1 MIATI
6 IKKLRTDAGISQ
18 EQMAKMLDMTRIT
31 YNNIEIEKREPKPSE
46 LQKIADFF
54 ETSVSELVE
63 DHTKPKYNKNT
74 FKVTQTKLTETILYI
89 LSQCG
94 AKPNF
99 WKIVLNKLLYFI
111 DFNYHEKYH
120 ESITGQQYIKLPM
133 WPVPKDID
141 MTIAQMKQA
150 NLIEEMTTEY
160 FGHDQTKYM
169 PLRNPDMTLLSAQQ
183 LMEIDDVIMRFGDKN
198 GRWLTDF
205 SHGDIPWKVTKEIWQ
220 EISYGLAHYREGVYR
235 VTPEDDD

>member
-63 DHTKPKYNKNT
+63 DRTKPKYNKNT
-74 FKVTQTKLTETILYI
+74 FKVTPTKLTETILYI

-99 WKIVLNKLLYFI
+99 
-111 DFNYHEKYH
+111 
-120 ESITGQQYIKLPM
+120 
-133 WPVPKDID
+133 
-141 MTIAQMKQA
+141 
-150 NLIEEMTTEY
+150 
-160 FGHDQTKYM
+160 
-169 PLRNPDMTLLSAQQ
+169 
-183 LMEIDDVIMRFGDKN
+183 
-198 GRWLTDF
+198 
-205 SHGDIPWKVTKEIWQ
+205 
-220 EISYGLAHYREGVYR
+220 
-235 VTPEDDD
+235 

>member
-1 MIATI
+1 MITTTI
-6 IKKLRTDAGISQ
+6 KNLRTSANISQ
-18 EQMAKMLDMTRIT
+18 EQMANMLWITRIT
-31 YNNIEIEKREPKPSE
+31 YNSIEIGKREPKPSE

-54 ETSVSELVE
+54 ETSISELVE
-63 DHTKPKYNKNT
+63 SHNKVGHYKKKLTVKP
-74 FKVTQTKLTETILYI
+74 TKLTETILYI
-89 LSQCG
+89 LSKC
-94 AKPNF
+94 AARPNF

-120 ESITGQQYIKLPM
+120 KSITGQRYIKLPM

-141 MTIAQMKQA
+141 TTINQMKHA

-169 PLRNPDMTLLSAQQ
+169 PLRNPDMTILSAQE

-198 GRWLTDF
+198 GKWLTDF

-220 EISYGLAHYREGVYR
+220 EISYGLAHYREWVYR